1 VGGSAAAVWIS
12 YADTGYG
19 GSVLAPRNGSPTN
32 LDSKQVITTVVESFE
47 PALETNY
54 GAVGTNVART

>member
-1 VGGSAAAVWIS
+1 MGGSAAAVWIS
-12 YADTGYG
+12 YADTGYRRQCPC
-19 GSVLAPRNGSPTN
+19 ARNGSPTN